1 MGSIISAL
9 ISMLGVLIVFYKTR
23 EYQSNIHKEKL
34 EEDAKNKS
42 NQSSY
47 SILLK
52 YITNLKVIKRNILIR
67 TGYILIQIYIMTI

>member
-34 EEDAKNKS
+34 EEDKN
-42 NQSSY
+42 NQPVFIFDPLEIY
-47 SILLK
+47 YQFK
-52 YITNLKVIKRNILIR
+52 GYKRNILIR

>member
-34 EEDAKNKS
+34 EEDAKII

-52 YITNLKVIKRNILIR
+52 YITNLKGYKRNILIR

>member
-34 EEDAKNKS
+34 EEDAKII

>member
-34 EEDAKNKS
+34 EEDKK
-42 NQSSY
+42 
-47 SILLK
+47 
-52 YITNLKVIKRNILIR
+52 
-67 TGYILIQIYIMTI
+67 

>member
-34 EEDAKNKS
+34 EEDAKII

-52 YITNLKVIKRNILIR
+52 YITNLKVIKE
-67 TGYILIQIYIMTI
+67 IY

>member
-34 EEDAKNKS
+34 EEDAKII

-52 YITNLKVIKRNILIR
+52 YITNLKVIK
-67 TGYILIQIYIMTI
+67 IY